1 MRTSNGSADESRRS
15 LLRWLVASPLLASL
29 PRAFAEELASELITD
44 PTQALNVMDFEPV
57 AHSRLPP
64 AHFAYLATGVDDEVT
79 LRANRV
85 GFTRFGIRA
94 RRLVDIRR
102 VDTSISVL
110 GERWPSPIFLCP
122 TGSERAFH
130 PDGELAVARAAR
142 SRPHAMILSTDAST
156 AVEDVNAAYG
166 RPVWY
171 QLYPTDDWNVTRG
184 LIKRVAHAACP
195 ALVLTVDL
203 QGESNRET
211 AERGKR
217 RDTRD
222 CSACHIGGFS
232 SAALASRHPMFA
244 GLDVSAITSYS
255 ATYATWDFIDRL
267 RRETTMKLLVKGIVT
282 REDAELAVQH
292 GVDGVIV
299 SNHGGRADDTGRS
312 TIECLP
318 EVIEGVRGR
327 VPVLID
333 SGFRRGTDV
342 FKALALGA
350 TAVGI
355 GRPYLWGLAAFGQPG
370 VEAVLDILDRELAMT
385 MRQAG
390 TVDRSAITRAY
401 VTPTA

>member
-1 MRTSNGSADESRRS
+1 
-15 LLRWLVASPLLASL
+15 
-29 PRAFAEELASELITD
+29 
-44 PTQALNVMDFEPV
+44 
-57 AHSRLPP
+57 
-64 AHFAYLATGVDDEVT
+64 
-79 LRANRV
+79 
-85 GFTRFGIRA
+85 
-94 RRLVDIRR
+94 
-102 VDTSISVL
+102 
-110 GERWPSPIFLCP
+110 
-122 TGSERAFH
+122 
-130 PDGELAVARAAR
+130 
-142 SRPHAMILSTDAST
+142 MILSTDAST
-156 AVEDVNAAYG
+156 AVEEVNAAYG

-184 LIKRVAHAACP
+184 LIKRVAHAGCP

-217 RDTRD
+217 SDTRD
-222 CSACHIGGFS
+222 CNACHIGGFS
-232 SAALASRHPMFA
+232 SAALARRHPMFA

-255 ATYATWDFIDRL
+255 ATYATWEFIDRL

-282 REDAELAVQH
+282 HEDAELAVLH